1 MGTQI
6 FCNESLAGD
15 DTIKE
20 SLMYSGFY
28 LKNFMDLFQNFE
40 RVQTQLLH
48 KQSNTLSWKNLIQ
61 IYVITK

>member
-1 MGTQI
+1 MRTQI
-6 FCNESLAGD
+6 FCNESLAGV
-15 DTIKE
+15 DTIKD
-20 SLMYSGFY
+20 SLIYSGFY

-48 KQSNTLSWKNLIQ
+48 KQSNTLSWKKLIQ